1 MTTLEIS
8 SEQRSDQIRQTIEKM
23 DPEIIQ
29 ELANYTIQHRARLV
43 KPIISYDTSAI
54 ALSFV
59 PAAGED
65 GSAAY
70 SGSDEKYTYHH
81 LRRDLFDKVTNS
93 GVSIAARYT
102 VPSAHITIARFVK
115 PVGAT
120 EEDLDS
126 PEITEQ
132 KAKQL
137 VAKIEDLNLEL
148 RSTVWR
154 RLGDPSQGEWVVGHE
169 KGLEFMWGTTW
180 YGKGESIVLGDGFF
194 QTSTT

>member
-8 SEQRSDQIRQTIEKM
+8 SEKTADQTRKTIEAM
-23 DPEIIQ
+23 DPKLIQ
-29 ELANYTIQHRARLV
+29 ELANYTIDHRARLV

-59 PAAGED
+59 PAAGEHNH
-65 GSAAY
+65 ATY
-70 SGSDEKYTYHH
+70 SENDDRFTYHH
-81 LRRDLFDKVTNS
+81 LRRDLYDKVTMS

-102 VPSAHITIARFVK
+102 LPSAHITIARFIK
-115 PVGAT
+115 PVGTTNGDFDA
-120 EEDLDS
+120 
-126 PEITEQ
+126 PKVIEQ

-137 VAKIEDLNLEL
+137 VAKFEDLNLEL
-148 RSTVWR
+148 RSTLWR

-194 QTSTT
+194 

>member
-8 SEQRSDQIRQTIEKM
+8 SEQPADQIRKLTEAM
-23 DPEIIQ
+23 DSKLTQ
-29 ELANYTIQHRARLV
+29 ELANYTLNHRVRLV

-65 GSAAY
+65 DFSEY
-70 SGSDEKYTYHH
+70 SGNDDRYTYHH
-81 LRRDLFDKVTNS
+81 LRRDLYDKVTMS
-93 GVSIAARYT
+93 GISIAARYT
-102 VPSAHITIARFVK
+102 VPSAHITIARFVQ

-120 EEDLDS
+120 EVELES
-126 PEITEQ
+126 PEVIEQ
-132 KAKQL
+132 KANQL
-137 VAKIEDLNLEL
+137 VAKIEVLNGEL
-148 RSTVWR
+148 RSNVWR

-180 YGKGESIVLGDGFF
+180 YGKGESIVLGNGFV
-194 QTSTT
+194 